1 MIAKKTPAK
10 KARHAVKPKT
20 GRPQAVVDPK
30 LVENL
35 ASIGCTLSEVAAA
48 CNCSKDTIER
58 RFATEMAKGRENGK
72 TRLRKKQLEVALA
85 GNVVMLIW
93 LGKQMLGQ
101 SEQITQH
108 TEHSGEIKAGRLSG
122 EEKKALSDWVK
133 GIQAEVRA
141 TAGTE

>member
-1 MIAKKTPAK
+1 MSAKKNTTK
-10 KARHAVKPKT
+10 KATPPVTPKM

-58 RFATEMAKGRENGK
+58 RFAAEMAKGRENGK
-72 TRLRKKQLEVALA
+72 IRLRKKQLDVALA

-122 EEKKALSDWVK
+122 EEKKALADWVK
-133 GIQAEVRA
+133 GIQAEVRSK
-141 TAGTE
+141 AGTE